1 MVPRICIVSLVAVC
15 LLLTA
20 IWAPSAFAVDDLPS
34 GNAVTEGVDRAA
46 LDKLTRRARETHSN
60 ALIVVKNGKVIRKW
74 YCGHKL
80 RPIVTR
86 SITKSVTSLAIGCLI
101 DDGKIKSLD
110 QPISDFFPELNQ
122 GMKKNITL
130 KHILANTSGIDASE
144 VYNDPDLIKVALSA
158 DVKSEPGTEFV
169 YNNKAVS
176 LLAGIVKIA
185 SGKPADEYISERIL
199 SPLGITDASWE
210 RDKAKN
216 PLVMGGLS
224 LDAMDLAKIGQLVL
238 NGGIWHGKRI
248 VSKEWISKSTN
259 PGVSVT
265 PWYGL
270 LWWILP
276 GKSSNGATGTR
287 QPIGFRAEGYM
298 GQNLI
303 VLPKQQLVVVRQIG
317 KVHYASQND
326 YFEDIVECTKN
337 LVPECK

>member
-1 MVPRICIVSLVAVC
+1 MVPRICIVSLVAVS
-15 LLLTA
+15 LLVA
-20 IWAPSAFAVDDLPS
+20 DVSAPCAFAADDLPS
-34 GNAVTEGVDRAA
+34 GNAVAEGIDLAA
-46 LDKLTRRARETHSN
+46 LDKLTKRARKTHSN

-74 YCGHKL
+74 YIGHKL

-86 SITKSVTSLAIGCLI
+86 SITKSITSLAIGCLI

-144 VYNDPDLIKVALSA
+144 VYNDPDLIKVALAA

-176 LLAGIVKIA
+176 LLAGIVKIT
-185 SGKPADEYISERIL
+185 SGNPADQYISERIL

-216 PLVMGGLS
+216 PLVMGGL
-224 LDAMDLAKIGQLVL
+224 LLHAMDLAKIGQLVL
-238 NGGIWHGKRI
+238 NGGTWHGKRI

-259 PGVSVT
+259 PGVSAT

-276 GKSSNGATGTR
+276 GEFSSGAAGTR
-287 QPIGFRAEGYM
+287 PPIGFRAEGYM

-303 VLPKQQLVVVRQIG
+303 VLPKHQLIVVRQIS
-317 KVHYASQND
+317 KENYTSKSD

-337 LVPECK
+337 LVSECK